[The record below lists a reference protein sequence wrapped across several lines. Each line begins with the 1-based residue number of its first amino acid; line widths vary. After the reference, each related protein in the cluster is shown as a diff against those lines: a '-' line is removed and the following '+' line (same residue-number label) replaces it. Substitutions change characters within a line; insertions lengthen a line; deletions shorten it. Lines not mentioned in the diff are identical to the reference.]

1 MKTEQKYH
9 TIKELVNLSRKGMV
23 KVNAEYQRGEVW
35 KPDQQKKLIDS
46 VMRGYQLPIIY
57 LHYKKETEA
66 GMTQESYEIID
77 GQQRIKSLHRFV
89 DGAFTLFT
97 PDDERARFP
106 KFLQDEPC
114 PWGGKDFQGLEEK
127 LKRRLLD
134 AEIPVAYIE
143 TDNDNEIRDLFVR
156 LQSGLDLSAQ
166 EKRDS
171 TPGQFTDFILKLGG
185 KPKIIRYP
193 GHPFFQNVMKMKP
206 GADRGKTRQLA
217 AQIAMLFLERRNNGS
232 AHFVDINAR
241 GIDDYYYANL
251 DFDSESPDCKR
262 LREILDK
269 LNHLLGNWGGPKLQG
284 HNAMHLVLFLDSIWE
299 DYTKGWEST
308 LKDAQN
314 SFSSALAMAA
324 KLSKENPT
332 IYDSRTEPWTRYGV
346 WTRSNSDRGDNIR
359 RRHSYYSQRMF
370 EFLGNLTPK
379 DPKRAFNTLE
389 REIIYWRDG
398 GTCQH
403 HGCNAEV
410 LWNEAEIHH
419 IKPHSDGG
427 ETVLENGALV
437 HKHCHPKGAAAVAAF
452 ANSISSSD
460 DQI

>member
-1 MKTEQKYH
+1 
-9 TIKELVNLSRKGMV
+9 
-23 KVNAEYQRGEVW
+23 
-35 KPDQQKKLIDS
+35 
-46 VMRGYQLPIIY
+46 MRGYQLPIIY
-57 LHYKKETEA
+57 LHFKRKTVGEL
-66 GMTQESYEIID
+66 TQESYEIID
-77 GQQRIKSLHRFV
+77 GQQRITSLHHFV
-89 DGAFTLFT
+89 DGAFPLFT
-97 PDDERARFP
+97 LDDERAKFP
-106 KFLQDEPC
+106 KFLQEEPC
-114 PWGGKDFQGLEEK
+114 PWGGKDFQGLEEEH
-127 LKRRLLD
+127 KRRLLD
-134 AEIPVAYIE
+134 AKIPVAYIE
-143 TDNDNEIRDLFVR
+143 TNNDNEVRDLFVR
-156 LQSGLDLSAQ
+156 LQSGFPLNAQ

-171 TPGQFTDFILKLGG
+171 TPGGFTDFILHLGG

-193 GHPFFQNVMKMKP
+193 GHPFFQNVMRMTP
-206 GADRGKTRQLA
+206 GSDRGKTRQLA
-217 AQIAMLFLERRNNGS
+217 AQIAMLFLERRNNGH

-269 LNHLLGNWGGPKLQG
+269 LNHLLGNWKGPKLQG

-299 DYTKGWEST
+299 DYTRGWEST

-314 SFSSALAMAA
+314 SFSLALAMAA

-359 RRHSYYSQRMF
+359 RRHRYYSQRMF

-379 DPKRAFNTLE
+379 DPKRVFNTFE

-398 GTCQH
+398 ETCRRD
-403 HGCNAEV
+403 GCSALV
-410 LWNEAEIHH
+410 PWDEAEIHH